1 MSALKQFESLVDAAF
16 GAHPLPH
23 PNGHVSNWYLLT
35 VAEDSQRI
43 MMASPDKQAPQW
55 QVEYMLDRFKF
66 SLRSC
71 LARVRK
77 EVRDWTATALP
88 KKALPLLY
96 VRTQTLLFSGVDYSL
111 ASQVCSSA
119 HNGSVR
125 VIERDGR
132 YRIEIVEDYLDKRYG
147 MLEVMRQSSKQPVV
161 SFAIL
166 FWLWIRDEH
175 ACPGVVWQI
184 AGAARVR
191 GRRIVYKYD
200 PILACALARAM
211 PQQPMLIPDEWTF
224 PWGGRH
230 ETTLLLN
237 SLSVRLLY
245 HLIAVHYGAVTH
257 GLKGGAEHDLCLI
270 LSWETWVS
278 DLEEMSS
285 LEPAKIGAFVD
296 QLTFGNQSR
305 SPDQALQPF
314 VPMGAQGLGV
324 GPLGWL
330 SSNLERNLLSLQ
342 ARVAVKEFNR
352 QSGLFER
359 QMTDSLVTTLR
370 KRWQHCIANRT
381 FAMPDGKEE
390 IDILICEP
398 ETKTIAVLELRWML
412 PPADPREVQEKKDA
426 CWQKV
431 QQVRRKAAA
440 VAKAVD
446 VVLHTAFGIDDIVV
460 GTWTVGAV
468 AVIEGFGGA
477 RSPDVNIP
485 IVPEW
490 LLEAGVKATPTL
502 RRLLEWAVGLEWLPM
517 EGRDFQV
524 IEGEPHLERSFDYP
538 GLIPLRNGLSYLG
551 DAVGGLRESPDTTS
565 VR

>member
-1 MSALKQFESLVDAAF
+1 MNNLRQFESVVDAAF

-23 PNGHVSNWYLLT
+23 PNGHVSIWYLLT
-35 VAEDSQRI
+35 VAEDSQRL
-43 MMASPDKQAPQW
+43 MMALPDEHAPQW
-55 QVEYMLDRFKF
+55 QVEYTLDRFKF

-77 EVRDWTATALP
+77 EVKDWTATALP
-88 KKALPLLY
+88 KKVIPLLY
-96 VRTQTLLFSGVDYSL
+96 ARTHILLLAGVDYSL

-132 YRIEIVEDYLDKRYG
+132 YRVEIVEDYLDKRYG
-147 MLEVMRQSSKQPVV
+147 MLEVLRQSSKQPIV

-166 FWLWIRDEH
+166 FWLWIRDEQ
-175 ACPGVVWQI
+175 ACPGVIWQI
-184 AGAARVR
+184 AAAARVR
-191 GRRIVYKYD
+191 GRRIVYEYD
-200 PILACALARAM
+200 PILAYALARVM

-245 HLIAVHYGAVTH
+245 HLIAVHYGAGTN

-270 LSWETWVS
+270 LSRETWVS

-285 LEPAKIGAFVD
+285 LEPAKIEAFVD

-342 ARVAVKEFNR
+342 ARVAVKEFSR

-359 QMTDSLVTTLR
+359 QMTDSLATTLR
-370 KRWQHCIANRT
+370 ERWQHCVANRT
-381 FAMPDGKEE
+381 FTMLDGKEE

-398 ETKTIAVLELRWML
+398 ETKTVAVLELRWML

-426 CWQKV
+426 CLQKV

-460 GTWTVGAV
+460 DTWTVGAV
-468 AVIEGFGGA
+468 AVIEGFGGT

-485 IVPEW
+485 VVPEW

-502 RRLLEWAVGLEWLPM
+502 SRLLEWAVGLEWLPM

-524 IEGEPHLERSFDYP
+524 IEGEPHLERTFDYP

-551 DAVGGLRESPDTTS
+551 DAIGGLRESSDTTS